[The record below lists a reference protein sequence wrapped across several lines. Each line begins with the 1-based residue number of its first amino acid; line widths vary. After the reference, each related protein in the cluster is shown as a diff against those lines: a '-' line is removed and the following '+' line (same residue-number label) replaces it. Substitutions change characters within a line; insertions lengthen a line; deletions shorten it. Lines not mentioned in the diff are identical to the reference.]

1 MTEPPPAG
9 KAAPACTH
17 RRARP
22 ALRHQRAAE
31 CAFLSQVKQNIRIRF
46 SKEGDV
52 RFTSHHD
59 LMRVFERALRR
70 AALPVAFS
78 EGHNPRPRISLPAP
92 LSVSFQGSNEVAD
105 IGLDQWM
112 RPQDFGRRLQE
123 ELPRGIAIR
132 SVEVT
137 STHPDRQ
144 PTALSYRIPLL
155 AGHSL
160 DPQKIDALMA
170 REQVLVERERKD
182 AVKEVDVRRF
192 IKALRLDGDALL
204 MLLECSSEGTARPE
218 EVLQAL
224 GCAEGTDYLVG
235 DIERTHVSLSS
246 SP

>member
-1 MTEPPPAG
+1 M
-9 KAAPACTH
+9 
-17 RRARP
+17 
-22 ALRHQRAAE
+22 
-31 CAFLSQVKQNIRIRF
+31 SQVKQNIRVRF

-70 AALPVAFS
+70 AALPVAMS

-105 IGLDQWM
+105 VGLHQWL
-112 RPQDFGRRLQE
+112 RPQEFSARLQA
-123 ELPRGIAIR
+123 ELPQGIAIR
-132 SVEVT
+132 SVEIT

-144 PTALSYRIPLL
+144 PSALSYRIPLL
-155 AGHSL
+155 PGHCLSAER
-160 DPQKIDALMA
+160 IDALLG
-170 REQVLVERERKD
+170 REEALVERERKRE
-182 AVKEVDVRRF
+182 VKEVDVRRF
-192 IKALRLDGDALL
+192 VKALRLDGDALL

-224 GCAEGTDYLVG
+224 GCREGADYLVG